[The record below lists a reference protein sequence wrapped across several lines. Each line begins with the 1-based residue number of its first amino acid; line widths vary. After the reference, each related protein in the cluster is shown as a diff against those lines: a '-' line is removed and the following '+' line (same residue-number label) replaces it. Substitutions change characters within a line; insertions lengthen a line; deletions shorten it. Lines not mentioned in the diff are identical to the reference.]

1 MLITGGLVQPD
12 NTSAKTVFRC
22 EDDGDTDIDTDD
34 ADADG
39 DGQVRGAGARGG
51 VTQPQHGET
60 QPRVCG
66 LHRHGGS
73 QGG

>member
-12 NTSAKTVFRC
+12 NTSAKTVHRC
-22 EDDGDTDIDTDD
+22 EDDGDGDTDD
-34 ADADG
+34 ADGDG
-39 DGQVRGAGARGG
+39 DPQVRGAGVRGG

-60 QPRVCG
+60 QSRVCG
-66 LHRHGGS
+66 LHRHGGG